1 MMRSMFSTAL
11 VAALAATAIYSD
23 VQPASA
29 EADLVLP
36 FCVMRASEKLP
47 KIPNLVVDRIDN
59 TKKKFGYDLVFR
71 TRVANVPMN
80 LSYSCSQANSWD
92 IEFKG
97 MVE

>member
-1 MMRSMFSTAL
+1 MRSMFSAAL
-11 VAALAATAIYSD
+11 VTAVAATAVCSD
-23 VQPASA
+23 VQTASA
-29 EADLVLP
+29 EADMVLP
-36 FCVMRASEKLP
+36 FCVMKASEKLP

-71 TRVANVPMN
+71 TRVANVEMN

-92 IEFKG
+92 VEFKG